1 MKHVNSCEDIWLE
14 DSDTPLCDVKKSQ
27 YMTREDFLQR
37 AANAD
42 KILETCR
49 RILKGA

>member
-1 MKHVNSCEDIWLE
+1 MKHRNSREDSWIE
-14 DSDTPLCDVKKSQ
+14 DSDMPLCDMKNSQ
-27 YMTREDFLQR
+27 FMSREDFLER

>member
-1 MKHVNSCEDIWLE
+1 MTHQANCEDMWIE
-14 DSDTPLCDVKKSQ
+14 DSDMPLCDVKKSQ
-27 YMTREDFLQR
+27 FMSREDFLER

>member
-1 MKHVNSCEDIWLE
+1 MKQQASCEDIWME
-14 DSDTPLCDVKKSQ
+14 DLDMPLCDVKKNHF
-27 YMTREDFLQR
+27 MTREDFLER